1 MRASVPLFDPLLSN
15 LRKLRGFT
23 VVEVTIAVCAIV
35 ILSAITII
43 RVGEVRDAALDAQS
57 KADASALQLAYD
69 RAVNYQL
76 DILTNDSVLV
86 FATNAYEQAL
96 ISQIPS
102 ANSLSKIFLAPGSHI
117 TNDTA
122 AFITQTNTSNQPVPP
137 PTACQPSSTT
147 MKGRLA
153 IAGERRATKAA

>member
-57 KADASALQLAYD
+57 KADASELA
-69 RAVNYQL
+69 
-76 DILTNDSVLV
+76 
-86 FATNAYEQAL
+86 
-96 ISQIPS
+96 
-102 ANSLSKIFLAPGSHI
+102 
-117 TNDTA
+117 
-122 AFITQTNTSNQPVPP
+122 
-137 PTACQPSSTT
+137 
-147 MKGRLA
+147 
-153 IAGERRATKAA
+153 AGL